1 MAAMGIHCITQE
13 QKMQIHTNFRSKE
26 CRFLQEK
33 SIYKFQEQIPQA
45 KHVTRIDA
53 RYVASVGK
61 RDMYISSL
69 TFLQWHVPGNHP
81 PIPQPCSNGFLA
93 L

>member
-1 MAAMGIHCITQE
+1 
-13 QKMQIHTNFRSKE
+13 MQIPSKNADSFKNIYRSKE

-33 SIYKFQEQIPQA
+33 SIYKFQEQIPHISGEA

-69 TFLQWHVPGNHP
+69 TFLQWHVPFILPYHSHVVMGSWL
-81 PIPQPCSNGFLA
+81 SNA
-93 L
+93 C